1 MLMEVLSN
9 EKTLADDLILID
21 THFAEQLCNIN
32 KKNNSDT
39 NPLSTSYQFKAD
51 GKTLD
56 I

>member
-9 EKTLADDLILID
+9 EKTLGADLVLTD
-21 THFAEQLCNIN
+21 ANIEE
-32 KKNNSDT
+32 KNTSET
-39 NPLSTSYQFKAD
+39 TILSTNYQFKAD